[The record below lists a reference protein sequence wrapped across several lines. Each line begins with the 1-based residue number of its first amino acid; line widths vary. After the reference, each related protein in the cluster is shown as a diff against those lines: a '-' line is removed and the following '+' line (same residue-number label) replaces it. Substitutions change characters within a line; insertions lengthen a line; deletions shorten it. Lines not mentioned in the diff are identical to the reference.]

1 MVERNTRCVLSWE
14 LVKER
19 TPQNMQACLDQGPRA
34 KQYYSDMF
42 YYYSLLD
49 YYPAKHRSLNNKSQ
63 TYSVESVNADLR
75 HYLRRLARRS
85 KCFSRSF
92 KAFRN
97 TLTIF
102 VYCHNQRQLAKQKFP
117 HRYYGLSDFA
127 PTCF

>member
-1 MVERNTRCVLSWE
+1 VLSWE

-49 YYPAKHRSLNNKSQ
+49 YYPANHRSLNNQSQ

-85 KCFSRSF
+85 RCFSRSF

-117 HRYYGLSDFA
+117 HR
-127 PTCF
+127 